1 MIPLL
6 RHSSRRLPLP
16 LSTQV
21 RRAATAPP
29 PPPNPAILRR
39 SPTVEDIEAAELDVE
54 LLPQRDAK
62 LAITER
68 AAEVRQRFYL
78 R

>member
-6 RHSSRRLPLP
+6 RHSSRRLPLA

-21 RRAATAPP
+21 RRAATTPTPP
-29 PPPNPAILRR
+29 SNPAILRR
-39 SPTVEDIEAAELDVE
+39 SPTVEDIETAELDVE
-54 LLPQRDAK
+54 LLPQRDAQ

-68 AAEVRQRFYL
+68 AAEVRQRFFL
-78 R
+78 H